1 MVIASVPG
9 LNVVE
14 PVTAIAYGMAH
25 KSCVVGGTAI
35 AFILMVTLEVL
46 FGEISGIDR
55 TELMRVS
62 VKTLI
67 PKSNCHWA

>member
-25 KSCVVGGTAI
+25 KSCVVGGNRYCFYLDGYVRSAVWGD
-35 AFILMVTLEVL
+35 FRHRPDGVD
-46 FGEISGIDR
+46 GEC
-55 TELMRVS
+55 L
-62 VKTLI
+62 
-67 PKSNCHWA
+67 

>member
-46 FGEISGIDR
+46 FGESSGIDR
-55 TELMRVS
+55 TELMES
-62 VKTLI
+62 VCENFN
-67 PKSNCHWA
+67 P

>member
-25 KSCVVGGTAI
+25 KSCVVGEP
-35 AFILMVTLEVL
+35 LLL
-46 FGEISGIDR
+46 LS
-55 TELMRVS
+55 
-62 VKTLI
+62 
-67 PKSNCHWA
+67 